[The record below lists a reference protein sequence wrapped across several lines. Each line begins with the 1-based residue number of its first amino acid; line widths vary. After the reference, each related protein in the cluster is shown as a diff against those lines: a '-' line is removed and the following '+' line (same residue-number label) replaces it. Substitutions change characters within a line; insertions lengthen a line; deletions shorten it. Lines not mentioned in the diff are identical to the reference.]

1 MVAARPVSNPFRKPR
16 RRRVSVLE
24 AGGAFRARLA
34 VRNRIGCVA
43 LCVLSGAG
51 LRRGEIHPPAF
62 TRPMSALA
70 LFLPYRLQADLLVL
84 LHFAFILFGGL
95 CSVFVLMYCQML

>member
-1 MVAARPVSNPFRKPR
+1 
-16 RRRVSVLE
+16 
-24 AGGAFRARLA
+24 
-34 VRNRIGCVA
+34 
-43 LCVLSGAG
+43 
-51 LRRGEIHPPAF
+51 
-62 TRPMSALA
+62 MSALA